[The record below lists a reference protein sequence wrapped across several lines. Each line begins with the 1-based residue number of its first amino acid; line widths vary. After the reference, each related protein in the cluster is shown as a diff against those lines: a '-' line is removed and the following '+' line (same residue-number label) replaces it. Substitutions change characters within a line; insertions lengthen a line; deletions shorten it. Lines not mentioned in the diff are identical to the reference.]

1 MLIKTFKKG
10 AAFSAKLPSSKSI
23 TNRALLLASLCDGT
37 VAVRNILRSRD
48 TVIMLDCLKKLG
60 FEISENKNDVLIKGL
75 GGEIPNNSAKLFV
88 GNAGTAARFITAL
101 CALSANG
108 EYEFDSDAEMYNRP
122 MKGLLLALE
131 NSGAKFEFLGE
142 KYAFPFKM
150 KSRGLGGGKTLID
163 ATASSQI
170 LSAFLMVS
178 ARANGDSVVELN
190 GDTVSKPFVA
200 MTLKMMEQ
208 FGFCA
213 QFCKSGYFVK
223 KQIVQTNICEYEVE
237 PDATAA
243 SYPITMAAVNKGAVL
258 VKNFAKCV
266 LQGDAE
272 YSDILAKIGL
282 IKTSNV
288 DGDLLVENLHNFD
301 CNTDLDF
308 NAISDT
314 FLSLAAISPLLNKKI
329 KITGIAHTRKQETD
343 RVLAMATE
351 LKKLCKSVAID
362 NDSIEIT
369 PSLPEEL
376 KQTAQKPVLIKTY
389 NDHRMAMAFAVLG
402 SCNLNGR
409 EWIDIENPQCCGK
422 TWPEF
427 FEDMENW
434 KMQSDKFKVVAID
447 GGAAVGKSS
456 VSKESSKTLNYM
468 HVDTGSHYRTLT
480 YILLENNLS
489 YDSADSD
496 IINTLNRLEISTKIE
511 GTNQAK
517 MAVNGTIVK
526 DSDIRTERI
535 NANVAYFAA
544 KPFLREFLKN
554 YQRSM
559 KDEAKKLGFNGLIM
573 EGRDIGS
580 VIFPDADVRIFLDA
594 NPETRAARRAK
605 EGIGDSVAKRDALD
619 SKRKTAPLVCS
630 EGAIKID
637 TSYMTKDEVIQ
648 KSISII
654 LQA

>member
-1 MLIKTFKKG
+1 MLIKTFNKG

-23 TNRALLLASLCDGT
+23 TNRALLLASLCDGR
-37 VAVRNILRSRD
+37 VVVRNILRSRD

-60 FEISENKNDVLIKGL
+60 FEISENANDISITGL
-75 GGEIPNNSAKLFV
+75 GGKIPNAHAKLFV

-101 CALSANG
+101 CALARGG
-108 EYEFDSDAEMYNRP
+108 EYIFDSDEEMYKRP
-122 MKGLLLALE
+122 VKGLLLALE

-142 KYAFPFKM
+142 EFAFPFKM
-150 KSRGLGGGKTLID
+150 KTAGLCGGKTVID

-178 ARANGDSVVELN
+178 ARAESDSLVQLN
-190 GDTVSKPFVA
+190 GGTVSKPFVE
-200 MTLKMMEQ
+200 MTIKMMEQ

-213 QFCKSGYFVK
+213 QVADTCYKIKRQEQATRIG
-223 KQIVQTNICEYEVE
+223 EYEVE

-258 VKNFAKCV
+258 VKNFAKCR

-272 YSDILAKIGL
+272 YSDILRKIGL
-282 IKTSNV
+282 VKTANV
-288 DGDLLVENLHNFD
+288 DGDLLVESLHNFD
-301 CNTDLDF
+301 CSADLDF

-314 FLSLAAISPLLNKKI
+314 FLSLAAISPLLGKKM

-351 LKKLCKSVAID
+351 LKKLCKSVEID
-362 NDSIEIT
+362 NDSIDIA
-369 PSLPEEL
+369 PPLPEEL
-376 KQTAQKPVLIKTY
+376 RQTAQKPVLIETY

-402 SCNLNGR
+402 TCNLNGAS
-409 EWIDIENPQCCGK
+409 WIDIQNPQCCGK

-434 KMQSDKFKVVAID
+434 KMQSDRFKVVAID

-489 YDSADSD
+489 YNSPDAE
-496 IINTLNRLEISTKIE
+496 ILKAINGLEISTKIE
-511 GTNQAK
+511 GKNQAK
-517 MAVNGTIVK
+517 MAVDGHIVK
-526 DSDIRTERI
+526 DCDIRTERI
-535 NANVAYFAA
+535 NSNVAYFAA

-619 SKRKTAPLVCS
+619 SKRKTAPLLCP